1 MVISLQPRER
11 HTDTPVL
18 LADISGSAGCDHV
31 TSRGWS
37 VDFENSVNIKDVRE
51 NKNNKNKRND
61 EVSTNIKSSDEN
73 NKTNFL

>member
-1 MVISLQPRER
+1 MVISLQPCEH

-37 VDFENSVNIKDVRE
+37 VDFENSVNNKDVCE
-51 NKNNKNKRND
+51 NKNNKNKGNE
-61 EVSTNIKSSDEN
+61 EVSTNSASNIKSSDG
-73 NKTNFL
+73 K